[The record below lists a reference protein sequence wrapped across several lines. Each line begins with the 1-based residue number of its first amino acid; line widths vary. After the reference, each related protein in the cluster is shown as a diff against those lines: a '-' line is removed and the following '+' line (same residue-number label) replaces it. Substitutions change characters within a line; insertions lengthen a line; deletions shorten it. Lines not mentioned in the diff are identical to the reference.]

1 MRKTPTAELDSY
13 AYDMLLFYMQERNI
27 DINDIDHLEVELCKD
42 KKTRTYY
49 RNIKII
55 FYDRTRKNKISA
67 RHLRNKNE
75 RGISRILR
83 YVSKFFALL
92 RTAFRS

>member
-1 MRKTPTAELDSY
+1 MKQQPTAELDGY
-13 AYDMLLFYMQERNI
+13 AYDMLLFYLQERNI
-27 DINDIDHLEVELCKD
+27 DFNDIDHVEVELCKD
-42 KKTRTYY
+42 KKTRSYY
-49 RNIKII
+49 RNIRII